1 MQKGLVVQA
10 DVRRNTASGVEVH
23 SFEQWRARKVIDQL
37 LLLKQTP
44 SAADITKV
52 ELDVFRDGLGIESQ
66 SQEKYFAHTWLKKN
80 DAGNELDLIKEAAA
94 GFNRLIENDPVAKAQ
109 IAEALTNNSGDG
121 RQIMKC
127 LTLALVRSQGEADRV
142 LVGFSGHV
150 GNDLNHPNVK
160 FHTALVEMIARAQ
173 NVAHNF
179 IVCEYANLSIKD
191 NIWQYY
197 QQLQRQANNGQQPTM
212 AHFTKNCAEFQIVT
226 RIFKETIAKQQP
238 VAVVSAVNLMMRLSD
253 KSKPDIPNV
262 PTVAVTDNLGQQ
274 SFIKMALAKCCEECQ
289 RIKEPMMDLLAFGNY
304 SVANPNV
311 DVPVSPI
318 ASPRFFRKNPAIDR
332 VTVTAIDEYAGKPGS
347 LWEQGVP
354 VIN

>member
-1 MQKGLVVQA
+1 
-10 DVRRNTASGVEVH
+10 
-23 SFEQWRARKVIDQL
+23 
-37 LLLKQTP
+37 LKQTP
-44 SAADITKV
+44 NAADVTKM
-52 ELDVFRDGLGIESQ
+52 ELDVFREGLGIESQ
-66 SQEKYFAHTWLKKN
+66 SQEKYFTHTWLKKN
-80 DAGNELDLIKEAAA
+80 DVGNELNLIKAAATEFNDLIE
-94 GFNRLIENDPVAKAQ
+94 RDPVAKVQ

-121 RQIMKC
+121 RQIIKC
-127 LTLALVRSQGEADRV
+127 LTLALVRSQGEPDRI

-150 GNDLNHPNVK
+150 EKDLNHPNVK
-160 FHTALVEMIARAQ
+160 FHTAMVEMIARAQ
-173 NVAHNF
+173 NTGNNF
-179 IVCEYANLSIKD
+179 VVCEYANLSIKD

-197 QQLQRQANNGQQPTM
+197 QQLPRQPNNGQQPNM

-226 RIFKETIAKQQP
+226 RLFKETIAKQQP
-238 VAVVSAVNLMMRLSD
+238 VSVVSAVNLMMRLSD
-253 KSKPDIPNV
+253 KSKSDIPNV
-262 PTVAVTDNLGQQ
+262 PTIAVTDNLGQQ

-318 ASPRFFRKNPAIDR
+318 VSPRFFRKNAEIDR

-354 VIN
+354 VNN